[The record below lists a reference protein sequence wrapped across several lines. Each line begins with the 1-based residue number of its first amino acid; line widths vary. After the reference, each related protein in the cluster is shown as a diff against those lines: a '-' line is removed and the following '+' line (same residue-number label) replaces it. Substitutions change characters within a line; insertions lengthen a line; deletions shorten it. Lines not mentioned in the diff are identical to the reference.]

1 MILSLARVK
10 AFTRVLR
17 VVTYSKISLF
27 STVEIKGYES
37 LPIDELKDLFKERKL
52 DVSEIRCEL
61 ITRFNKNSADDT
73 ELKKILEVDSNELNS
88 IKVLEDKLKYD
99 KLLIES
105 LSFAKQSALC
115 HLDKDYYGP
124 ALFMYEHILRAY
136 QSKFDNDP
144 QDTNIVCAMLD
155 VADVLVK
162 QNESSTK
169 LERAFDLYSKV
180 LAHSE
185 EKEGKDDIL
194 TMRIVSRIAKLLTLQ
209 NKLEEAE
216 VLYRRITKTMT
227 WEYELVFELN
237 DFAKVLLKQEK
248 VQESRALY
256 DRALQ
261 LCMDIERKGMYDDRE
276 MNGDERDKIYALIST
291 IQLSK
296 IELQN
301 LEWYLKTK
309 KPKSSK

>member
-1 MILSLARVK
+1 MMILSLARVK

-27 STVEIKGYES
+27 STVEIKGYFES
-37 LPIDELKDLFKERKL
+37 LPIDELKNLFKERKQ
-52 DVSEIRCEL
+52 DVSEIRREL

-88 IKVLEDKLKYD
+88 IEVLEDKLKHE

-105 LSFAKQSALC
+105 LFCAKQSALD
-115 HLDKDYYGP
+115 HLDKGYYGP
-124 ALFMYEHILRAY
+124 ALLVYEHILRAY

-144 QDTNIVCAMLD
+144 NNMNIIFAMLD
-155 VADVLVK
+155 AADVLVK

-180 LAHSE
+180 LANHE
-185 EKEGKDDIL
+185 ENFGKDHSLTIGIL
-194 TMRIVSRIAKLLTLQ
+194 SKIAKLLTLQ

-216 VLYRRITKTMT
+216 VLYRRITKTMI
-227 WEYELVFELN
+227 WEYDLVFELN

-248 VQESRALY
+248 VQESRDVY
-256 DRALQ
+256 DRALP
-261 LCMDIERKGMYDDRE
+261 LCMDIVRKHMYGGRE
-276 MNGDERDKIYALIST
+276 MNGDERDKLYALIST
-291 IQLSK
+291 IQLSRKYSYK
-296 IELQN
+296 I
-301 LEWYLKTK
+301 
-309 KPKSSK
+309 